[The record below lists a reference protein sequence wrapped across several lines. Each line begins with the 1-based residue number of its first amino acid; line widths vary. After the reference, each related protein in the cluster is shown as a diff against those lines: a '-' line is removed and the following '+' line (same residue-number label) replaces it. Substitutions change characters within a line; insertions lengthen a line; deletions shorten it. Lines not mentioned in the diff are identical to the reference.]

1 MIDFK
6 DEEIIVCKKAIDLYG
21 EALQKIVAVEEMGEL
36 IQAISKSLRG
46 DDHNVEEE
54 IADVMIMITQL
65 MMMYDLKK
73 VMEIREAKLKRL
85 ERVVL

>member
-1 MIDFK
+1 MINFK

-21 EALQKIVAVEEMGEL
+21 GALQKIVAIEEMGEL

-46 DDHNVEEE
+46 DEHNVEEE
-54 IADVMIMITQL
+54 IADVMIMLTQL

-73 VMEIREAKLKRL
+73 VMEIRETKLKKL

>member
-73 VMEIREAKLKRL
+73 VMEIREAKLKKL